1 MPFTAMLL
9 GLLGVFLL
17 WRATRSWRTTRAR
30 WARSA
35 RSALWRPR
43 SAVQVRQAQRS
54 FRYGQGRASPA
65 PTIEMRV
72 SSTGRPT
79 ITLDALAHFGGM
91 QPLRRA
97 AMGPPGRRDHR

>member
-1 MPFTAMLL
+1 MLFTAMFL

-43 SAVQVRQAQRS
+43 SAVQVRLAQRS

-79 ITLDALAHFGGM
+79 ITPDAPANFAGAQGS
-91 QPLRRA
+91 RRA
-97 AMGPPGRRDHR
+97 HR